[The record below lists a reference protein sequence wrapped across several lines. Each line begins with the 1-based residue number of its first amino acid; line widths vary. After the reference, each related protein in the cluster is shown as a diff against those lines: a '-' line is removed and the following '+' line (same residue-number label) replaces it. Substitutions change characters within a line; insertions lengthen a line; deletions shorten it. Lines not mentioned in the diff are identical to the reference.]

1 MHRPRETGGEDG
13 HGTESDDWLCG
24 VGRDGGESV
33 EVRLPRTEAVSNRG
47 CTERGAGERDGDGR
61 TGRVIATSS
70 GQAQSKH
77 IHGSVCLVHAEL
89 IQLIS

>member
-1 MHRPRETGGEDG
+1 M
-13 HGTESDDWLCG
+13 
-24 VGRDGGESV
+24 
-33 EVRLPRTEAVSNRG
+33 RLPRTEAVSNRG

>member
-13 HGTESDDWLCG
+13 HGTESEL
-24 VGRDGGESV
+24 GRDGGESV

-77 IHGSVCLVHAEL
+77 MALFALFMLSFYT
-89 IQLIS
+89 QSSYN

>member
-1 MHRPRETGGEDG
+1 MDVAQKEEPEIEMEMG
-13 HGTESDDWLCG
+13 
-24 VGRDGGESV
+24 
-33 EVRLPRTEAVSNRG
+33 ARG
-47 CTERGAGERDGDGR
+47 CVMAK
-61 TGRVIATSS
+61 SS